1 MLLLCFALNPIAPL
15 GDLLNALLLVT
26 VQGGGLFL
34 RGGTATLNS
43 CTLFNNNA
51 FKVRDKSPA
60 LSRLLVM
67 KHLYS
72 TWEAFGTRQGE
83 IASCKTMLQEEGC
96 RAALSGISSGSGWV
110 RSHVH
115 DDIQFAF

>member
-1 MLLLCFALNPIAPL
+1 MLLSLALNPSTPL
-15 GDLLNALLLVT
+15 GDLLKALLLLI
-26 VQGGGLFL
+26 VQGGGLSI
-34 RGGTATLNS
+34 RSGAATLNS

-83 IASCKTMLQEEGC
+83 IASCKTMLQEEGW
-96 RAALSGISSGSGWV
+96 RATLSGISSGSGWV